1 MHSQIK
7 EIKLT
12 FNVLVIG
19 IKSYLNRDLKPI
31 KRNKTNRYEA
41 KPYHIFKNLWAV

>member
-1 MHSQIK
+1 MKSKSDFSNIKPRKVQSQIK

-19 IKSYLNRDLKPI
+19 SSSYLNRDLKPI
-31 KRNKTNRYEA
+31 TKKTNTNR
-41 KPYHIFKNLWAV
+41 

>member
-1 MHSQIK
+1 MKSKSDFSNTNPKKVHSQIK

-19 IKSYLNRDLKPI
+19 INSYLNRDLKPI
-31 KRNKTNRYEA
+31 TKKTKTNR
-41 KPYHIFKNLWAV
+41 